1 MRGKR
6 ILSVIFSIA
15 ILFTA
20 LPVKSFAMDMPLEW
34 VVNKGNPEEETARVV
49 IQLKKD
55 TNKDL
60 IKSKVNQYLGVKLKK
75 DFNVVFNGFS
85 ADVPKSIIPLLKNMR
100 GIEDVTESRE
110 YYPLM
115 TSSKYL
121 TQVLEATK
129 NYKNKGEGMV
139 VSIIDSGIDVS
150 HPDMQ
155 NLTNPEKAKI
165 KSPFV
170 SDKNKDTK
178 FTMKVPYGYNFADE
192 SYFVKGT
199 ESDHGMHV
207 AGIVGAN
214 GDESKKG
221 ISGVASEVQLLAMKV
236 FSKDE
241 KQKGAKDDDII
252 AAIEASI
259 LHNADIINMSLGSVS
274 GFMNDND
281 PVQRAVNAATDKG
294 VLVVIAAGNDTA
306 AFVDNRK
313 TKNIS
318 NKFERQDIGVVAS
331 PSTSR
336 KALSI
341 ASYENTHKYV
351 HYVNFNENGQQV
363 RNEYKITQGELKS
376 AKNKM
381 VYVEL
386 GYKEDFEKKK
396 DAVKGKIALIQRGKI
411 TFTEKI
417 NNAYEYG
424 AAGVV
429 IFNNEDAEMPSME
442 ITGANKN
449 IFVTSFEKA
458 LGEKIKNLVESN
470 PDFEIE
476 FEKDPVKVDSDKKDD
491 MSVFSSIGS
500 TSNLDFK
507 PELTGI
513 GGNVYSTINDGKYGL
528 SSGTS
533 MASPHVAGASAIVLS
548 QIKNDIKTGIDNY
561 ALFTKYTL
569 INSAKIMTNNN
580 FENKLPFSPRRQGA
594 GLIQTEDAIKNRV
607 ILTNSA
613 DNEPTGALRDFVGNK
628 EFTINAKNYG
638 DKTLTFEVKPLKV
651 QTTMNINKEVKEVL
665 SSANI
670 SVDKGNI
677 TIKPGETVKINV
689 KLNAS
694 EVSNQFVEG
703 FINFISK
710 DQNQP
715 NIHFTYMGFVGNWNQ
730 EDIFDKPYNLE
741 NKNNTYYTDT
751 QLFST
756 VGQGFL
762 GKSEVVTLGIKPK
775 LAPKDRIPDAKYVS
789 FSPNNDNAAEVIMPQ
804 IGLLRPASSLKFSV
818 LNSNKETVRVLGE
831 EYNVRRQTF
840 VDYNKAVT
848 KGELFKTRPFFA
860 GLWDGKVYDKKTGQL
875 KLTDDGQYYI
885 KVEGKLSDKYSYQ
898 TLELPVKVDTKVP
911 KINIQKELLKEYKV
925 LNDGREISYKVDDAT
940 GVSYTYVKIGEKR
953 YDASYDENTKLY
965 TVKVPFTNVSS
976 EKAEI
981 YAYDYAYNEAKYTIN
996 NFGDNPL
1003 QVERWN
1009 SFIDKKIK
1017 IFPSEQFSATTNL
1030 DETETM
1036 KLIFK
1041 NQKETIEKGPFK
1053 VRSKKVMFG
1062 SEFYLSPEQQGK
1074 YEAFVEEYGKENKLL
1089 RTVSLGEFIY
1099 DYVKPTITLDNAIK
1113 IDKDS
1118 KKQLDTSDPTLK
1130 RDAKLFNT
1138 YDQYK
1143 IELNPDGS
1151 VNFKGTVKDNVFS
1164 PKELKFTVNR
1174 GEEIKINDDGTFN
1187 HKFSSPSSMFD
1198 FLNLRQPGPGK
1209 IEVSKTIEGLDLA
1222 VPTNKISERK
1232 GLEKTIVISEYIKS
1246 SKEVENTEKET
1257 ILSVTNRIVL
1267 NSKNLEKDATQKV
1280 EKIDGKF
1287 YFELTGNTNNSESRI
1302 FVNGNEST
1310 INSTVGGGNRF
1321 AYKVELKE
1329 GMNPV
1334 SVRVEDKEGKLLV
1347 DRKVRI
1353 LFDNTLP
1360 ELTLSD
1366 NTKNTIKVESETKDG
1381 KTIEKNYIETYEDF
1395 IELKGK
1401 IKDNGFGYTILVNGD
1416 HVISYRNEAAAG
1428 DTKYGNNEKEFI
1440 KQVKVEDGDVVT
1452 VTLTDSLENSYEI
1465 QYIVRKVERPVIVEE
1480 VTKNEPND
1488 QAKIDEKLK
1497 EQAKDPKDISIKS
1510 DVDNKVEKDTSK
1522 ITTKESKKD
1531 DNITKKV
1538 DDIVFE
1544 GKNLILNPLKIV
1556 VKKSDNLEDLL
1567 NDKYEISVNKNGK
1580 NVEKLDS
1587 PVKIYIPITKKNF
1600 KSLSLSR
1607 DGNVE
1612 EIKNYQI
1619 IEKDGKKYI
1628 ELNTD
1633 KLSNYVLSYESEK
1646 VTSFELNDKLSI
1658 NENISKNVSSN
1669 SETTEEIKVLNNTEK
1684 INSDSS
1690 NKTLEK
1696 TTEEQKNNKKSVEN
1710 SKETKKED
1718 ELSDSKN
1725 TENKDNSSLLDITS
1739 IIVIILVVIS
1749 LGIYL
1754 VLRKNKK

>member
-1 MRGKR
+1 MRRKR
-6 ILSVIFSIA
+6 ILSVIFSIV

-20 LPVKSFAMDMPLEW
+20 LPVKSYAMDMPLEW
-34 VVNKGNPEEETARVV
+34 VINKGNPEEETARIV

-55 TNKDL
+55 ANKDL

-85 ADVPKSIIPLLKNMR
+85 ADVPKSLIPLFKTIK
-100 GIEDVTESRE
+100 GIENITESRE

-115 TSSKYL
+115 TSSKHL

-139 VSIIDSGIDVS
+139 VSIIDSGIDVN

-155 NLTNPEKAKI
+155 KLTNPKKAKI
-165 KSPFV
+165 KEPFV

-199 ESDHGMHV
+199 ASDHGMHV

-221 ISGVASEVQLLAMKV
+221 ISGVAGDVQLLAMKV
-236 FSKDE
+236 FSNDK

-259 LHNADIINMSLGSVS
+259 VHKADIINMSLGSVS

-281 PVQRAVNAATDKG
+281 PVQRAVNSATDKG

-306 AFVDNRK
+306 AFVENRK

-341 ASYENTHKYV
+341 ASYENNSKYV
-351 HYVNFNENGQQV
+351 YYVNFNENGKNV
-363 RNEYKITQGELKS
+363 KKEYNIAQGELTS

-386 GYKEDFEKKK
+386 GQKEDFEKLKAK
-396 DAVKGKIALIQRGKI
+396 VKGKIALIQRGKI

-417 NNAYEYG
+417 NNASENG
-424 AAGVV
+424 AIGVV
-429 IFNNEDAEMPSME
+429 IFNNVDEEMPGME

-458 LGEKIKNLVESN
+458 LGEKIRDLVNKN

-491 MSVFSSIGS
+491 MSVFSSMGS

-507 PELTGI
+507 PELTAV
-513 GGNVYSTINDGKYGL
+513 GGNVYSTVNDGKYKMT
-528 SSGTS
+528 SGTS

-594 GLIQTEDAIKNRV
+594 GLIQTDDAIKNRV
-607 ILTNSA
+607 ILTNSE

-638 DKTLTFEVKPLKV
+638 DKTLTFEVKPSKV
-651 QTTMNINKEVKEVL
+651 QTTVNINKEVKEVF

-677 TIKPGETVKINV
+677 SIKPGETVKINV

-710 DQNQP
+710 DETQP
-715 NIHFTYMGFVGNWNQ
+715 NIHFTYMGFVGNWNE
-730 EDIFDKPYNLE
+730 EDIFDKPYNVE

-756 VGQGFL
+756 VGQGLF

-775 LAPKDRIPDAKYVS
+775 LALKDRIPDAKYVS

-804 IGLLRPASSLKFSV
+804 IGLLRPVSSLKFSV

-831 EYNVRRQTF
+831 EYNVRRQTLA
-840 VDYNKAVT
+840 DYDKAVK
-848 KGELFKTRPFFA
+848 KGELFKTRPFFS
-860 GLWDGKVYDKKTGQL
+860 GLWDGKIYNKKTG
-875 KLTDDGQYYI
+875 KFELTSDGQYYI
-885 KVEGKLSDKYSYQ
+885 KVEGKLSDKYAYQ
-898 TLELPVKVDTKVP
+898 TLELPVKVDTKKP
-911 KINIQKELLKEYKV
+911 KINIKKDLLKEYKV
-925 LNDGREISYKVDDAT
+925 LKDGREITYKVDDLT
-940 GVSYTYVKIGEKR
+940 GVSSTYVKIGRKR
-953 YDASYDENTKLY
+953 YEASYDEKTKLY

-981 YAYDYAYNEAKYTIN
+981 YAYDYAYNESKYTIN

-1003 QVERWN
+1003 KVERWE
-1009 SFIDKKIK
+1009 SFIDIK
-1017 IFPSEQFSATTNL
+1017 MNKTLEKSFLATTNL
-1030 DETETM
+1030 NETKTI

-1041 NQKETIEKGPFK
+1041 NKKEKIEIKPFK
-1053 VRSKKVMFG
+1053 VVNKKVTFG
-1062 SEFYLSPEQQGK
+1062 SFYLNENQQGK
-1074 YEAFVEEYGKENKLL
+1074 YEAFVEEYDKDNKLL

-1099 DYVKPTITLDNAIK
+1099 DYEKPEIKLENVEEIKENEKKKISTNDIKLKKEVEKYNKYKQFKITK
-1113 IDKDS
+1113 
-1118 KKQLDTSDPTLK
+1118 
-1130 RDAKLFNT
+1130 
-1138 YDQYK
+1138 
-1143 IELNPDGS
+1143 NPDGT
-1151 VNFKGTVKDNVFS
+1151 VTFKGRVSDNVFS
-1164 PKELKFTVNR
+1164 PQELKFTVNR
-1174 GEEIKINDDGTFN
+1174 GDEIKINKDGSFN
-1187 HKFSSPSSMFD
+1187 HTFATPSKSFD
-1198 FLNLRQPGPGK
+1198 FLNLRQPGAGK

-1222 VPTNKISERK
+1222 VPSNKIKNRK
-1232 GLEKTIVISEYIKS
+1232 GLERTVIISEYIKN

-1302 FVNGNEST
+1302 FVNGNEAT

-1329 GMNPV
+1329 GINPV
-1334 SVRVEDKEGKLLV
+1334 SVRVEDREGKLLV

-1366 NTKNTIKVESETKDG
+1366 NTKNTIKVESETKNG

-1401 IKDNGFGYTILVNGD
+1401 VRDNGFGYTLLVNGD
-1416 HVISYRNEAAAG
+1416 HVVNYRNEAAAG
-1428 DTKYGNNEKEFI
+1428 NTKYGNNEKEFY
-1440 KQVKVEDGDVVT
+1440 KQVKVEDGDVVRL
-1452 VTLTDSLENSYEI
+1452 TLTDYLKNSYEV
-1465 QYIVRKVERPVIVEE
+1465 QYIVRKVDRPVITESV
-1480 VTKNEPND
+1480 KNNKSD
-1488 QAKIDEKLK
+1488 AQVKIDEKLK
-1497 EQAKDPKDISIKS
+1497 EQGQNLEDINKKSILDSTKLENDINKTNVKISIKDENIS
-1510 DVDNKVEKDTSK
+1510 KKVE
-1522 ITTKESKKD
+1522 
-1531 DNITKKV
+1531 
-1538 DDIVFE
+1538 DIVFE
-1544 GKNLILNPLKIV
+1544 GKSSILNPLKIV
-1556 VKKSDNLEDLL
+1556 VKKYDSLEDNLIDRY
-1567 NDKYEISVNKNGK
+1567 DISASIDGK
-1580 NVEKLDS
+1580 NVEKLDY
-1587 PVKIYIPITKKNF
+1587 PVKIYIPVIKKNF
-1600 KSLSLSR
+1600 KSLSLSK
-1607 DGNVE
+1607 DGKLE

-1619 IEKDGKKYI
+1619 IEKGGKKYLV
-1628 ELNTD
+1628 LNTD
-1633 KLSNYVLSYESEK
+1633 KISNYVLSHDEEK
-1646 VTSFELNDKLSI
+1646 VSLFELNDKLNI
-1658 NENISKNVSSN
+1658 NENISKNVSLN
-1669 SETTEEIKVLNNTEK
+1669 SETTQEIKVVNNTE
-1684 INSDSS
+1684 IVNSDIS
-1690 NKTLEK
+1690 NKISKKSTEK
-1696 TTEEQKNNKKSVEN
+1696 QKDVKKSVDKI
-1710 SKETKKED
+1710 SSETKKED
-1718 ELSDSKN
+1718 ELKN
-1725 TENKDNSSLLDITS
+1725 DKNIEKKDNLSMLDIAS
-1739 IIVIILVVIS
+1739 IIVIILAVIS
-1749 LGIYL
+1749 LGVYL
-1754 VLRKNKK
+1754 VLRKK